1 MKILISGTI
10 CKNKETVDKIKEL
23 GHTVFLVEDETLPLE
38 KQNDFLSEFDWVIC
52 NGLFLYNDITKFS
65 SLKAIQLTSAGL
77 DRVPLRYIE
86 ERGIKLF
93 AAAGV
98 YSVPMAEFAVCGVL
112 QLYKSS
118 RFFYNNQK
126 TKTWEKKRDL
136 IELFGKTAAI
146 IGCGNA
152 GDEGAKRFSAFGCD
166 IVGVDIETK
175 TSPLYSKIFP
185 VSELE
190 NVMKKSDIII
200 LTLPLTD
207 KTKKIVNA
215 DNLKRA
221 KNGAVIVNISRGGV
235 LDTEALIA
243 SLNSNLKGAVL
254 DVFEDEPLPSSSPL
268 WKMENVIITP
278 HNAFVGDGNEKRL
291 ENIILSNLKKY
302 G

>member
-1 MKILISGTI
+1 M
-10 CKNKETVDKIKEL
+10 
-23 GHTVFLVEDETLPLE
+23 
-38 KQNDFLSEFDWVIC
+38 
-52 NGLFLYNDITKFS
+52 
-65 SLKAIQLTSAGL
+65 
-77 DRVPLRYIE
+77 
-86 ERGIKLF
+86 
-93 AAAGV
+93 
-98 YSVPMAEFAVCGVL
+98 
-112 QLYKSS
+112 
-118 RFFYNNQK
+118 
-126 TKTWEKKRDL
+126 
-136 IELFGKTAAI
+136 
-146 IGCGNA
+146 
-152 GDEGAKRFSAFGCD
+152 
-166 IVGVDIETK
+166 
-175 TSPLYSKIFP
+175 
-185 VSELE
+185 SELE

>member
-118 RFFYNNQK
+118 RFFLKNKKAQK
-126 TKTWEKKRDL
+126 WAKKRVL
-136 IELFGKTAAI
+136 I
-146 IGCGNA
+146 
-152 GDEGAKRFSAFGCD
+152 
-166 IVGVDIETK
+166 
-175 TSPLYSKIFP
+175 
-185 VSELE
+185 
-190 NVMKKSDIII
+190 
-200 LTLPLTD
+200 
-207 KTKKIVNA
+207 
-215 DNLKRA
+215 
-221 KNGAVIVNISRGGV
+221 
-235 LDTEALIA
+235 
-243 SLNSNLKGAVL
+243 
-254 DVFEDEPLPSSSPL
+254 
-268 WKMENVIITP
+268 
-278 HNAFVGDGNEKRL
+278 
-291 ENIILSNLKKY
+291 
-302 G
+302 